1 MGLFDINTETCNQ
14 DGICASV
21 CPTGIIDI
29 LKGEYPTPVA
39 EAEEICIRCGHC
51 VAVCPTASFSH
62 REMPK
67 DNFPSIQKDL
77 VLSFEQCEQ
86 FLRARRSTRTYKKRS
101 VPKEDLSKLIHL
113 ARHAPTGHNTQSVE
127 WLVIGDQDELRQLAG
142 ITIDWMRWMLENM
155 SEFALSLH
163 MDRTVGRWE
172 DGKDVILRDAP
183 SVIVAHAS
191 KEDLMAQTSSTI
203 ALSYLELAGTSMG
216 IGCCWAG
223 YFNAAAVNFPPMT
236 EAIGLP
242 GGNQCMG
249 AMMVGYPK
257 YKYHRLPVRKQ
268 PEIIWRL

>member
-1 MGLFDINTETCNQ
+1 MGFFEVNTETCNQ

-21 CPTGIIDI
+21 CPSGIIEFN
-29 LKGEYPTPVA
+29 KGEYPTPVV

-67 DNFPSIQKDL
+67 ENFPSIQKDL
-77 VLSFEQCEQ
+77 FLSFEQCEQ
-86 FLRARRSTRTYKKRS
+86 FLRARRSTRTYKKQS
-101 VPKEDLSKLIHL
+101 VPKEDLSKLINI
-113 ARHAPTGHNTQSVE
+113 ARHAPTGHNTQSVK
-127 WLVIGDQDELRQLAG
+127 WLVLGDHYKLKQLAG
-142 ITIDWMRWMLENM
+142 ITVDFMRWMLENM
-155 SEFALSLH
+155 SEYALSLH

-172 DGKDVILRDAP
+172 DGKDIIFRDAP
-183 SVIVAHAS
+183 VVIVAHAV

-203 ALSYLELAGTSMG
+203 ALSYLELAATSMG

-223 YFNAAAVNFPPMT
+223 YFNAAAVNFPPMI
-236 EAIGLP
+236 EALQLP

-257 YKYHRLPVRKQ
+257 YKYHRLPMRKQ
-268 PEIIWRL
+268 PEITWRL

>member
-1 MGLFDINTETCNQ
+1 MGLFEVNTETCNQ

-21 CPTGIIDI
+21 CPSGIIEI
-29 LKGEYPTPVA
+29 IKGEYPTPVA

-67 DNFPSIQKDL
+67 ENFPSIQKDL
-77 VLSFEQCEQ
+77 FLSFEQCEQ
-86 FLRARRSTRTYKKRS
+86 FLRARRSTRTYKKQS
-101 VPKEDLSKLIHL
+101 VPKEDLSKLINI

-127 WLVIGDQDELRQLAG
+127 WLVLGGHNELKQLAG
-142 ITIDWMRWMLENM
+142 ITVDCMRWMLENM
-155 SEFALSLH
+155 SEIALSLH

-172 DGKDVILRDAP
+172 DGKDIIFRDAP
-183 SVIVAHAS
+183 VVIVAHAA

-203 ALSYLELAGTSMG
+203 ALSYLELAATSMG

-223 YFNAAAVNFPPMT
+223 YFNAAAVNFPTMT
-236 EAIGLP
+236 EALRLP

-257 YKYHRLPVRKQ
+257 YKYHRLPMRKQ
-268 PEIIWRL
+268 PEITWRL